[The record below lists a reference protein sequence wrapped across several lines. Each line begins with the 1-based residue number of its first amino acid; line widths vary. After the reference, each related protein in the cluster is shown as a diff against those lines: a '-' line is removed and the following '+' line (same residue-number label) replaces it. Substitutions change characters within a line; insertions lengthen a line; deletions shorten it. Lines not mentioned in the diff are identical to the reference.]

1 MDKKSVAIENPKFFT
16 KLSKPIKQPDIIT
29 QKPKWKIKDYVESK
43 ATDYKQKK

>member
-29 QKPKWKIKDYVESK
+29 QKPKWKIKDVESK